1 MSAEGTQDDG
11 AHQRNPFL
19 PANGNSRSGSRDGED
34 GDSTED
40 VKLQKNVGLLS
51 GVTLIVGTMI
61 GSGIFVSPR
70 GVLVGSGS
78 VAMSLIV
85 WAGCGILSM
94 MGALV
99 YAELGTAIVKS
110 GAEHAYLLHTFK
122 PMNRCWGQVPAFLV
136 AWLGIFIIR
145 PSMFAIMVLSL
156 GTYATQPFYTPCEAP
171 PLVKKLV
178 TCAAMLLILLINCAS
193 VKVATKVQDI
203 LTGSKLVAIAIISVG
218 GIYKIATGST
228 SYIAEGFQDTESN
241 PSIIALA
248 FYNGLWAYDG
258 WNNLNFVTEELKN
271 PQRNLPR
278 AILLGVPLTT
288 ICYVL
293 VNIGYFSVISKE
305 EVLLIDAVA
314 VTWGNKI
321 LGVMTWIIPV
331 FVVLS
336 CFGSANGSLFASG
349 RLCFVAAREGHQMQ
363 MLSFIDIHRRTPV
376 TALIFTTAVGMLM
389 ILPSDLSSL
398 ISFFG
403 FAAWMF
409 YGLTCASCIVLRY
422 TQPDL
427 PRPYKVPIVIP
438 VLVVLASVYLVIAPI
453 VHDPRMEFLYA
464 LMFIASGLL
473 FYFPFVYYKLS
484 VPGVDAFT
492 RFVQKLFQV
501 APPHS
506 VHNH

>member
-1 MSAEGTQDDG
+1 MDAEGTHDNG
-11 AHQRNPFL
+11 ARQRNL
-19 PANGNSRSGSRDGED
+19 IGSRDGED
-34 GDSTED
+34 DDSGEG
-40 VKLQKNVGLLS
+40 VELQKSVGLFS
-51 GVTLIVGTMI
+51 GITLIVGTMI

-70 GVLVGSGS
+70 GVLIGSGS

-85 WAGCGILSM
+85 WAGCGILAM

-122 PMNRCWGQVPAFLV
+122 PMSKCWGQVPAFLV

-171 PLVKKLV
+171 LLVKKLV

-193 VKVATKVQDI
+193 VKVATKVQNV
-203 LTGSKLVAIAIISVG
+203 LTGSKLVAIAIISIG
-218 GIYKIATGST
+218 GIYKISTGNA

-271 PQRNLPR
+271 PRRNLPL
-278 AILLGVPLTT
+278 AIIFGIPLTT

-314 VTWGNKI
+314 VTWGNKL
-321 LGVMTWIIPV
+321 LGVMTWIIPF

-336 CFGSANGSLFASG
+336 CFGAANGSLFASG
-349 RLCFVAAREGHQMQ
+349 RLCYVAAREGHQMQ
-363 MLSFIDIHRRTPV
+363 VLSFIDIHRRTPV
-376 TALIFTTAVGMLM
+376 TALIFTTAMGMLM

-398 ISFFG
+398 IDFFG
-403 FAAWMF
+403 FAAWLF
-409 YGLTCASCIVLRY
+409 YGLTCASCIVLRF

-427 PRPYKVPIVIP
+427 PRPYKVPIVVPI
-438 VLVVLASVYLVIAPI
+438 LVVLASIYLVIAPI
-453 VHDPRMEFLYA
+453 IQDPRMEFFYA
-464 LMFIASGLL
+464 LLFIASGLL
-473 FYFPFVYYKLS
+473 FYFPFVYHKWSL
-484 VPGVDAFT
+484 PGVDAFT
-492 RFVQKLFQV
+492 RFVQMVFQV
-501 APPHS
+501 APSHS
-506 VHNH
+506 IHDH